1 MPHHK
6 SCKKRMK
13 TSNERRLRNRAY
25 LTNLRSQLRGLRALT
40 SRDEA
45 TVAYRDVVS
54 LLDKAVTNG
63 LIHKK
68 NADRNKSRLARFVQ
82 HLG

>member
-25 LTNLRSQLRGLRALT
+25 LTNLRSQLRDLRALT

>member
-1 MPHHK
+1 
-6 SCKKRMK
+6 MK

-25 LTNLRSQLRGLRALT
+25 LTNLRSQLRDLRALT

>member
-13 TSNERRLRNRAY
+13 TSEQQRLRNRKY
-25 LTNLRSQLRGLRALT
+25 KTNLRSSIRDLRAIT
-40 SRDEA
+40 SKEEA
-45 TVAYRDVVS
+45 MAQYRSVTS
-54 LLDKAVTNG
+54 LLDQAVARG

-68 NADRNKSRLARFVQ
+68 NADRNKARLARFVQ
-82 HLG
+82 QLG

>member
-13 TSNERRLRNRAY
+13 TSDVRRLRNRAY
-25 LTNLRSQLRGLRALT
+25 MSNLRSQVRGLRALT
-40 SRDEA
+40 NREEA
-45 TVAYRDVVS
+45 AVAYRDVVS
-54 LLDKAVTNG
+54 LLDKAVSNG

>member
-13 TSNERRLRNRAY
+13 TSEKQRLRNRGY
-25 LTNLRSQLRGLRALT
+25 NSRLRASVRELRGLT

-45 TVAYRDVVS
+45 TSKYREVIS
-54 LLDKAVTNG
+54 LLDRAVAYG
-63 LIHKK
+63 LVHKK

-82 HLG
+82 QLG

>member
-13 TSNERRLRNRAY
+13 TSEQQRLRNRTY
-25 LTNLRSQLRGLRALT
+25 RSQLRTSIRELRSMTAK
-40 SRDEA
+40 DEA
-45 TVAYRDVVS
+45 VAKYNSVMS
-54 LLDKAVTNG
+54 LLDKAVAYG

-68 NADRNKSRLARFVQ
+68 NADRNKARLARFVQ
-82 HLG
+82 QLG